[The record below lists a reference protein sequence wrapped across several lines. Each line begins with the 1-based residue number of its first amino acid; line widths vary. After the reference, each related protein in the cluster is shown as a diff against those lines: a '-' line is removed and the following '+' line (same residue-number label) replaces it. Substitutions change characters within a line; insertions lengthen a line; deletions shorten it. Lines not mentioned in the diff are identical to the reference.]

1 MLARRLNR
9 RPRRPTQEGVL
20 RSPRN
25 LRANL
30 LLLGVIVA
38 AVAIDR
44 LAGGPLPLALWVA
57 ASGLTLALVR
67 HESGG
72 AVTNTASVLA
82 GRPIALTARGRARIR
97 VDHVPPEARRLLRQ
111 MALLLVVVLVAVG
124 ARGATL

>member
-1 MLARRLNR
+1 V
-9 RPRRPTQEGVL
+9 P

-30 LLLGVIVA
+30 LLLGVIVT
-38 AVAIDR
+38 AVAIER
-44 LAGGPLPLALWVA
+44 LAGGPLLLALWLA
-57 ASGLTLALVR
+57 ASCVTLALVR

-82 GRPIALTARGRARIR
+82 GRPIALTARGRVRMR

-111 MALLLVVVLVAVG
+111 MALLLVVVLVA
-124 ARGATL
+124 AAL